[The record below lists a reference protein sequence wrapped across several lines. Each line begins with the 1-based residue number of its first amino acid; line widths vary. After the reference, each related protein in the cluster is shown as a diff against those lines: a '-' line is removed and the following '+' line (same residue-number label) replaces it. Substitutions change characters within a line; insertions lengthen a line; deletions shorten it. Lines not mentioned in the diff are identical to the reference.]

1 MRDGE
6 RGKIGCGLRAA
17 RQRAGL
23 SQSQLAARAGTTRQT
38 IGALEAG
45 LYPPTMNVALRLAR
59 ALGREI
65 GELFWLE
72 DDRPTV
78 AAELLVGATGA
89 TGPLR
94 VQVARVG
101 TRTIARPAT
110 AYGLADGLAAPSATR
125 SGADSVTVELLT
137 DPARLDRTAVVAGC
151 DPALGALGAH
161 VTRRHPDLRV
171 LPAQAGSLAALTAL
185 QRGEAHVA
193 GMHLLDAASG
203 DYNVPFVRRQFA
215 GRRVTIVTVTHWAQG
230 LIVAAGNPRGIA
242 GVADLARPDLTMVN
256 REPGSGSRAT
266 LDQALAAAG
275 VAPATLRGYDRSV
288 GSHGTVAAIVAAGL
302 ADAGPG
308 IQAAADALG
317 LGFVPLGYERYD
329 LIVPAEHRET
339 PTVQALLDT
348 LASRAFR
355 DELETLPGY
364 DTSRTGTVVLEQLLP
379 ARDEERDGTGG
390 TGWN

>member
-6 RGKIGCGLRAA
+6 RSKIGCGLRAA

-23 SQSQLAARAGTTRQT
+23 SQSELAARAGATRQT

-59 ALGREI
+59 VLGRDV
-65 GELFWLE
+65 GDLFWLE

-78 AAELLVGATGA
+78 AAELLAGVGDATA
-89 TGPLR
+89 PLR

-101 TRTIARPAT
+101 ARTLARPTT
-110 AYGLADGLAAPSATR
+110 AYGLADGLATPPARSA
-125 SGADSVTVELLT
+125 SGVTVELLT
-137 DPARLDRTAVVAGC
+137 DPACLDRTAVVAGC

-161 VTRRHPDLRV
+161 VTRRRPDLRV
-171 LPAQAGSLAALTAL
+171 LPAQAGSLAALGAL
-185 QRGEAHVA
+185 ERGEAHVA
-193 GMHLLDAASG
+193 GMHLLDVASG
-203 DYNVPFVRRQFA
+203 DYNVPFVRRAFA

-230 LIVAAGNPRGIA
+230 LIVATGNPRGIA

-275 VAPATLRGYDRSV
+275 VTPATLRGYDRIA

-339 PTVQALLDT
+339 PAVQALLDT

-390 TGWN
+390 PGWN